1 MRVILPLTDEA
12 GEPLWV
18 NPIHVRSVMTTPI
31 PRRANGAEI
40 TFGDGTKVKVR
51 DDAEHV
57 ARQID
62 VWMSFCYG
70 GGIDR

>member
-18 NPIHVRSVMTTPI
+18 NPLHVRSVTPTAI
-31 PRRANGAEI
+31 ARRANGAEI
-40 TFGDGTKVKVR
+40 AFGDGATMKVR

-62 VWMSFCYG
+62 VWMSICYG
-70 GGIDR
+70 SRS